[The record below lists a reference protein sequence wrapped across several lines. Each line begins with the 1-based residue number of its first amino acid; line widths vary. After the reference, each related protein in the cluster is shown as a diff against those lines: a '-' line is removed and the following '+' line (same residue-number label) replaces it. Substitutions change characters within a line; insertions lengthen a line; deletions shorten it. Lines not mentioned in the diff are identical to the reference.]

1 MYTSF
6 QQSVEL
12 GRSLGSFRVGG
23 HLLSCQKKMSEYP
36 MSYSGRIHLIA
47 GWCGLVLIVGGC
59 TTVLPPA
66 DHGAA
71 NESSQRC
78 VPAMTKR
85 ARVAAAGDETPVTP
99 TTEARSR
106 FSSDALQVA
115 EVVGVLPLVNH
126 LASDTG
132 SSRRDPLA
140 SVVLRQR
147 LTEILLLTL
156 FEITSTTAEL
166 TCERD
171 RADQVADRIDE
182 IDGARVKRLTIASIL
197 FGGIAS
203 IVSGGIGLAAGA
215 SVGGEAADVAGG
227 ALASWFGVSA
237 LFTHSEVE
245 FRHERNVLQEIW
257 EDPSQP
263 RLFSPTI
270 WRYLHRAHDEKGKL
284 PREQVLDSWHQA
296 GRMGE
301 NGSAAEQE
309 RRRLFFGA
317 GGRYGA
323 AELHA
328 RASML
333 ETLEASIRLLYEEL
347 EVLMREL
354 AEETADVS

>member
-6 QQSVEL
+6 HQSVEL

-147 LTEILLLTL
+147 ITEILLLTL

-197 FGGIAS
+197 FGELPAS
-203 IVSGGIGLAAGA
+203 SRGESGWLRAPAWAGRPPMWREGLWRPGSGCRPYSRILRWNSAMSATCSRKSGKIPRNPASFLPPSGGTCIERMTKRESFRGNRFLTHGIRQAGWEKTGQPPSRNGAAYFSAQAAGTGRRNYMRA
-215 SVGGEAADVAGG
+215 RLCWRRWKPRSGCSMK
-227 ALASWFGVSA
+227 SW
-237 LFTHSEVE
+237 
-245 FRHERNVLQEIW
+245 
-257 EDPSQP
+257 
-263 RLFSPTI
+263 
-270 WRYLHRAHDEKGKL
+270 KC
-284 PREQVLDSWHQA
+284 
-296 GRMGE
+296 
-301 NGSAAEQE
+301 
-309 RRRLFFGA
+309 
-317 GGRYGA
+317 
-323 AELHA
+323 
-328 RASML
+328 
-333 ETLEASIRLLYEEL
+333 
-347 EVLMREL
+347 
-354 AEETADVS
+354 

>member
-1 MYTSF
+1 MTDM
-6 QQSVEL
+6 
-12 GRSLGSFRVGG
+12 GRT
-23 HLLSCQKKMSEYP
+23 E
-36 MSYSGRIHLIA
+36 LIA
-47 GWCGLVLIVGGC
+47 GCCGLVLIVGGC
-59 TTVLPPA
+59 TTVLPPS

-85 ARVAAAGDETPVTP
+85 ARVTAAAGNEASITP
-99 TTEARSR
+99 TSEARSR
-106 FSSDALQVA
+106 FSPDALQVA
-115 EVVGVLPLVNH
+115 EVVGVVPLVNH
-126 LASDTG
+126 LASHRG
-132 SSRRDPLA
+132 SSRQDPLLA
-140 SVVLRQR
+140 ITLRQR
-147 LTEILLLTL
+147 LTELLLLTL
-156 FEITSTTAEL
+156 FEITSATAEL

-197 FGGIAS
+197 LGGIAS

-215 SVGGEAADVAGG
+215 SVGGEASDVAGG

-237 LFTHSEVE
+237 LFAHSEVE
-245 FRHERNVLQEIW
+245 FRHERNVLREVW
-257 EDPSQP
+257 EDPREP

-270 WRYLHRAHDEKGKL
+270 WRYLHRARDEGGKV
-284 PREQVLDSWHQA
+284 PREQVLDSWHQG

-301 NGSAAEQE
+301 KGSPDEQE

-323 AELHA
+323 ADLHA

-333 ETLEASIRLLYEEL
+333 ETLEASIRVLYEQL
-347 EVLMREL
+347 EVLMREI